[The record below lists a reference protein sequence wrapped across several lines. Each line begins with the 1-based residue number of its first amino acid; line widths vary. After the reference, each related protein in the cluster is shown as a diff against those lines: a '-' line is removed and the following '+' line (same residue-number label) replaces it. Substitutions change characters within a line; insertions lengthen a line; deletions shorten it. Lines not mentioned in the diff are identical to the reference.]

1 MENKEIGGGIISEKK
16 KSAFTLIEI
25 IIVLGITVIV
35 LGIVNS
41 IFITGNKVFSDS
53 DVKTT
58 LQIERQAIQEK
69 ISDIGMQAVEI
80 KSVNGDTTSNEL
92 NNITISSYDKNGNP
106 HDFHLAIVEDTEK
119 KYKNNSEIYK
129 FTIDG
134 QEISGNIKSFKI
146 DNSIIDIS
154 AYTDATKKATALKKI
169 SSIKFDIILRKENGY
184 SNVQQPINFG
194 VVFRNK

>member
-1 MENKEIGGGIISEKK
+1 MKKK

-25 IIVLGITVIV
+25 IIALGVLVIV

-58 LQIERQAIQEK
+58 LQMERQAIQEQ
-69 ISDIGMQAVEI
+69 ISNIGMQAVEI
-80 KSVNGDTTSNEL
+80 KSVNVDPDSNKLE
-92 NNITISSYDKNGNP
+92 NITISSYDKAGNL
-106 HDFHLAIVEDTEK
+106 HDFYLEIVEDTEK
-119 KYKNNSEIYK
+119 KYTDNNKMYK

-134 QEISGNIKSFKI
+134 QEISSNIETFTI
-146 DNSIIDIS
+146 DSSIINIS
-154 AYTDATKKATALKKI
+154 AYTDATAKAAALKNI
-169 SSIKFDIILRKENGY
+169 SSIKFAITLRKENGY
-184 SNVQQPINFG
+184 SNVRQPIDFG